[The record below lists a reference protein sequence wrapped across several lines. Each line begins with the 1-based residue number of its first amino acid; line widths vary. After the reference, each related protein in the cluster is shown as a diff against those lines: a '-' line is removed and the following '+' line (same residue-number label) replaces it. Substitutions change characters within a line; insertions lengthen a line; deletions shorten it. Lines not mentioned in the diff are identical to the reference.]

1 MPEMSGIVSSAQPLT
16 SCPEPAGQS
25 RKDKVA
31 CPALNINPPHSSKSF
46 LGDIASADG
55 KDFRGW
61 NAFVLSILFDAVI
74 EEWEDRKESVRVDVQ
89 QADLE
94 RAAVEGGVEQ
104 PDLNWISVRGMIERS
119 DLKPLLQFEVQ
130 NA

>member
-1 MPEMSGIVSSAQPLT
+1 MSS
-16 SCPEPAGQS
+16 
-25 RKDKVA
+25 
-31 CPALNINPPHSSKSF
+31 ALNINSPRSSKSL

-104 PDLNWISVRGMIERS
+104 PDLNWIPVRGIVDCA
-119 DLKPLLQFEVQ
+119 DLKALLQLEVQ
-130 NA
+130 DA

>member
-1 MPEMSGIVSSAQPLT
+1 M
-16 SCPEPAGQS
+16 
-25 RKDKVA
+25 
-31 CPALNINPPHSSKSF
+31 LNINSLHTSKSL

-55 KDFRGW
+55 KDFREQ

-74 EEWEDRKESVRVDVQ
+74 EEREERQKSVRIVVQ
-89 QADLE
+89 QADLK
-94 RAAVEGGVEQ
+94 RASLRSCVEQ
-104 PDLNWISVRGMIERS
+104 PDLNRISVRGMIERS

>member
-1 MPEMSGIVSSAQPLT
+1 M
-16 SCPEPAGQS
+16 
-25 RKDKVA
+25 
-31 CPALNINPPHSSKSF
+31 LNIKSLRSSKSL
-46 LGDIASADG
+46 LGDIASTDG
-55 KDFRGW
+55 KDFREQ

-94 RAAVEGGVEQ
+94 WAAVEGGVEQ

>member
-1 MPEMSGIVSSAQPLT
+1 MPEMQGKTSSFPPP
-16 SCPEPAGQS
+16 SCPEPAGQG
-25 RKDKVA
+25 RKDEVA

-74 EEWEDRKESVRVDVQ
+74 EEWEDREKSVFIEVQ
-89 QADLE
+89 
-94 RAAVEGGVEQ
+94 Q
-104 PDLNWISVRGMIERS
+104 PDLHAGM
-119 DLKPLLQFEVQ
+119 
-130 NA
+130 A